1 MFPRLLNI
9 HIVVDSTAN
18 IPAEMLAAHE
28 NLHIVPLKIILGRHE
43 WNEPEL
49 TTTQL
54 FEKAGELKVHP
65 RTSQPAP
72 GDFVQ
77 AFAPAAEGHPVIVIC
92 LSGGLSGTVDGARA
106 AAKEYKGQEIYVI
119 DSCTGAIGVTKM
131 VEKALAMAAAGEQA
145 KVIAKHL
152 EHMAAATRTLF
163 IVDSLEHLHR
173 GGRIGGAAAL
183 FGSILQIKPILTLL
197 DGKVQVLDK
206 VRTKPRAVVRM
217 LDELTRQDG
226 LEYIGVVDGGEPVMV
241 ADMIDTIQR
250 QYPDIPVAKS
260 VLGSVLGAHLGP
272 RIIGLIFQ
280 SKL

>member
-1 MFPRLLNI
+1 MQNI

-18 IPAEMLAAHE
+18 IPAEMLTAHN
-28 NLHIVPLKIILGRHE
+28 NLHIVPLKVILGARE

-54 FEKAGELKVHP
+54 FEKVGELRVHP
-65 RTSQPAP
+65 QTSQPAP
-72 GDFVQ
+72 GDFAQVL
-77 AFAPAAEGHPVIVIC
+77 APAAEGHPVIVIC

-106 AAKEYKGQEIYVI
+106 AAKAYKDREIYVI

-131 VEKALAMAAAGEQA
+131 AEKALAMAAAGEAA
-145 KVIAKHL
+145 KTIAEHL
-152 EHMAAATRTLF
+152 QRMVAATHTLF

-183 FGSILQIKPILTLL
+183 FGSILQIKPILTLQN
-197 DGKVQVLDK
+197 GKVQILDK
-206 VRTKPRAVVRM
+206 VRTKPRAIARM
-217 LDELTRQDG
+217 LDELARYELLD
-226 LEYIGVVDGGEPVMV
+226 YIGVVDGGEPAVV
-241 ADMIDTIQR
+241 EEMIDTIRQR
-250 QYPDIPVAKS
+250 YPDIPVAKS